1 MKRIIVFIL
10 ITAAS
15 TTWFSDMQAQE
26 VLQEHVLT
34 FSTYM
39 NRVINSNIEYLAEKY
54 TVDIARANVQA
65 ARVFPDPELEINY
78 VNNQNWNMQM
88 GYEWEAALTYTLE
101 LGGKRRARIDLAQS
115 EKEMTEAL
123 LEDYFHQLRAD
134 AVTAY
139 LAAIKQREMYAIQ
152 QASYRQMLALAQ
164 ADSIRFRE
172 GLIKEV
178 EAQQSMLEA
187 ITMLN
192 DMYEGRADYWE
203 ALHELS
209 WMQGVESVALPDSLE
224 GALTYMRREF
234 RPEELVVT
242 ARNNR
247 ADLQAAL
254 KSREVS
260 RHNLR
265 LAKANRMMD
274 LDLSIGGGYSSII
287 LNEEAAEPAFY
298 GVTAGISIPLKFSN
312 VNKGELQAARYAA
325 EQSDLQYRAV
335 ELEIGT
341 RVLQKY
347 ARYEAACQKVE
358 QFDTGMLQQAESILK
373 KIVYSYER
381 GETSILEVLH
391 AQRTHN
397 QVQEGYQEAL
407 FDCAVA
413 LVELERACGVWDIDL
428 HSM

>member
-1 MKRIIVFIL
+1 MKRIFVFLAIIGFGAVSSL
-10 ITAAS
+10 
-15 TTWFSDMQAQE
+15 DLQAQE
-26 VLQEHVLT
+26 VPEEGVLT
-34 FSTYM
+34 FSVYM
-39 NRVINSNIEYLAEKY
+39 NRVVHSNIEYLAEKY
-54 TVDIARANVQA
+54 NVDIARANVQA

-78 VNNQNWNMQM
+78 ANNQNWSLQM

-139 LAAIKQREMYAIQ
+139 LAALKQREMYAIR
-152 QASYRQMLALAQ
+152 QASYQQMWALAQ

-187 ITMLN
+187 ITLLN
-192 DMYEGRADYWE
+192 DMYESRADYQE

-209 WMQGVESVALPDSLE
+209 WMQGLESVMLPDSLE
-224 GALTYMRREF
+224 GALSYMKRDF
-234 RPEELVVT
+234 RPEDLVVT

-254 KSREVS
+254 KSRDVS

-265 LAKANRMMD
+265 LAKANRMID
-274 LDLSIGGGYSSII
+274 LDLSIGGGYSSVV

-298 GVTAGISIPLKFSN
+298 AVTAGVSIPLKFSN
-312 VNKGELQAARYAA
+312 ANKGELNAARFEA
-325 EQSDLQYRAV
+325 EQSDRQYKAV
-335 ELEIGT
+335 ELEIST

-347 ARYEAACQKVE
+347 ARYTAALQRVE
-358 QFDTGMLQQAESILK
+358 QFNKGLLKQSEDILQ
-373 KIVYSYER
+373 KIIYSYEY
-381 GETSILEVLH
+381 GETSILEVLN
-391 AQRTHN
+391 AQRTYN
-397 QVQEGYQEAL
+397 DVQEGYYEAL
-407 FDCAVA
+407 FDCSVA
-413 LVELERACGVWDIDL
+413 LVELERACGVWDIEI
-428 HSM
+428 